1 MRPQFCRTAIECRFL
16 LRWKLLFW
24 HCVIMVVSL
33 ATLPCAMAQTPIGLH
48 GIRTIQVESVGNGHS
63 AQALRQR
70 IIERLKK
77 GGLLEIVDAPSS
89 ADVILRGSSSI
100 WATGTVSLDPRSK
113 SVHETNYAGYLSVEL
128 VNKTDQPLWSYLV
141 TPSRFRLASITD
153 NLADQLVLQ
162 LVDAIKSGTAD
173 SISTTAAGPGAHIA
187 LRAAGATL
195 PAPLYRR
202 WIESSGMSI
211 SYDAIGSEAGIQE
224 LTEGK
229 VDFAASDMPLAGD
242 GSSGQL
248 QVKQFPT
255 VVGGIVPIYNLRG
268 LDHSLRLTPQ
278 VLAGIYSGAIRKW
291 NDPRIREVNRGVHL
305 PDADIVVVHR
315 SDGSGTTFV
324 WTSFLSQVS
333 PEWKASVGSGP
344 NITWPVGT
352 GATGNDGVAELVQKT
367 QNAIGYVELIY
378 AIQNQLNYAAV
389 RNPAGQFIK
398 ADLMSITAA
407 AAGATASGGSGLGLS
422 LLNSPDKDAY
432 PISTFTW
439 LLVPGQGA
447 EPQKTVAIAGF
458 LRWML
463 TSGQKQCASLG
474 YVPLPHEIVARELK
488 AVDGLK

>member
-1 MRPQFCRTAIECRFL
+1 MQTEFCRTAIKCRFL
-16 LRWKLLFW
+16 HRWKLIFW
-24 HCVIMVVSL
+24 HCMIMVVSL
-33 ATLPCAMAQTPIGLH
+33 AVLPRAVAQTSNGLH
-48 GIRTIQVESVGNGHS
+48 GIRTIEVESVGSGHS
-63 AQALRQR
+63 AQVLRQR

-77 GGLLEIVDAPSS
+77 GGLLEVVDGSSS

-113 SVHETNYAGYLSVEL
+113 SVHATNYAGYLSVEL

-153 NLADQLVLQ
+153 NLADQVVLQ
-162 LVDAIKSGTAD
+162 LVDAIKSGTTD
-173 SISTTAAGPGAHIA
+173 SISTTAAGAHVA

-202 WIESSGMSI
+202 WFESSGMSI

-224 LTEGK
+224 LTAGK
-229 VDFAASDMPLAGD
+229 VDFAASDMPFTGD
-242 GSSGQL
+242 SSSGQL
-248 QVKQFPT
+248 RVEQFPT

-291 NDPRIREVNRGVHL
+291 NDPRIREANRGVHL

-324 WTSFLSQVS
+324 WTSYLSQVS
-333 PEWKASVGSGP
+333 PEWKASVGAGP
-344 NITWPVGT
+344 NVTWPTGT
-352 GATGNDGVAELVQKT
+352 GVAGNDGVAELVQKT
-367 QNAIGYVELIY
+367 PNAIGYVELIY

-389 RNPAGQFIK
+389 QNPAGQFIK

-407 AAGATASGGSGLGLS
+407 AADASTSGGSGLGLS
-422 LLNSPDKDAY
+422 ILNSPGKDAY

-447 EPQKTVAIAGF
+447 EPQKTAAIAGF

-474 YVPLPHEIVARELK
+474 YVPLPHEIAARELK